1 MPESAHPAFRA
12 QAPDYPPYTQFTSSV
27 PKDLGGFSLE
37 IGHAL
42 EAVCGVKVEFILDS
56 WSECYT
62 AKPKRLDSFRRGAPP
77 PPDPPQPCRACC
89 HNTPPNQY
97 PNTLITTASPLS
109 PFARV

>member
-1 MPESAHPAFRA
+1 MPKSAHPAFHA

-27 PKDLGGFSLE
+27 PKDLGGFNLE

-77 PPDPPQPCRACC
+77 PPDPPPSHAARAATTHLPTNTRTPSSQRPHLCR
-89 HNTPPNQY
+89 
-97 PNTLITTASPLS
+97 L
-109 PFARV
+109 ARV